1 MSSNAARPPMSSLLP
16 ILICAVVAVFAIIW
30 LYRPG
35 PGLDRE
41 RAAHGE
47 VLGTMTGLARPVSN
61 KLLPEFTD
69 ADGDLIAD
77 VPADAAKQLDP
88 GEIVFSYIASDQN
101 ANNAAVFQ
109 PLVDALNK
117 ATGKPVRFLP
127 LTDLDEQLMAMHDGA
142 LHVCAFNTGAVPIAV
157 NAAGFVPVSTLGGDN
172 GPQTYQ
178 LKLIASN
185 RSSVRD
191 MNQLN
196 GNEITLT
203 EMGANSGFKAPL
215 VLLNQKFGLMPGRDF
230 AIRYSGGYQQSIE
243 GLAKGTYDII
253 AVASDLLAR
262 AEKAGTISP
271 SAYHVLYTSDPFPTA
286 SFGYT
291 HKLKPELAKQ
301 IAGVLSN
308 FAFTGTVSEFFGASG
323 QTKLVPVK
331 YADDFKLVRTI
342 DDSIGYEH
350 RLRKPQPP
358 ESPEAPAAPATP
370 TTAPTM

>member
-1 MSSNAARPPMSSLLP
+1 LP
-16 ILICAVVAVFAIIW
+16 ILICVVLIVLAVAWF
-30 LYRPG
+30 YRPG
-35 PGLDRE
+35 PSLDRE
-41 RAAHGE
+41 RLAHGE
-47 VLGTMTGLARPVSN
+47 VLGTMTGLNRPVSN
-61 KLLPEFTD
+61 ALRPGFVD
-69 ADGDLIAD
+69 ANGDLIAD
-77 VPADAAKQLDP
+77 PPGDVAQQLDP
-88 GEIVFSYIASDQN
+88 AEIVFSYIASDQN
-101 ANNAAVFQ
+101 ANNAIVFQ
-109 PLVDALNK
+109 PLIDALAK
-117 ATGKPVRFLP
+117 ATGKSIRFLP
-127 LTDLDEQLMAMHDGA
+127 LTDLDEQLAAMRDGT

-157 NAAGFVPVSTLGGDN
+157 NAAGFVPVSTLGGEN

-178 LKLIASN
+178 LKLIATTRSN
-185 RSSVRD
+185 VRD
-191 MNQLN
+191 MNQLR

-253 AVASDLLAR
+253 AVASDLLSR

-286 SFGYT
+286 CFGYT

-301 IAGVLSN
+301 VVEVLSG

-323 QTKLVPVK
+323 QTKLVPVN
-331 YADDFKLVRTI
+331 YASDFGLVRTI

-350 RLRKPQPP
+350 KLRTPRPP
-358 ESPEAPAAPATP
+358 ESTDPATAPAQ
-370 TTAPTM
+370 